1 MGLQEALCRAIAHSR
16 FQIGDFKRGLRVRE
30 RLRLRG
36 AVVGALLTAEK
47 SNCLPKLLKTG
58 LVLHAMPADAM
69 IECEKLTKRFG
80 HVVAVDHVSFKV
92 KKGSIF
98 GFLGP
103 NGSGKSTV
111 IRMLCGLLEPSDG
124 LGRIAGFDVATQTD
138 AIKSL
143 IGYMSQKFSLYDELT
158 VYENLM
164 FYGRLYG
171 LRGAPLAKRR
181 DELIALTHIE
191 PYLERRAALLSG
203 GWRQRLAMA
212 CSLVHKPSVLFLDEP
227 TAGIDPVAR
236 RELWDLLFEFSS
248 LGMTL
253 FVTTHYMDEAERCSH
268 VGYIH
273 MSKLVVCGVPD
284 DLKTMPIVNPPGT
297 KRLDV
302 TCDHVTVG
310 LQAVR
315 HLPGV
320 RTATVFGQSMH
331 LLLDEGTSEEF
342 LRAELAKSGIPHA
355 DIRPIAPSL
364 EDVFVAL
371 TTNRKN
377 GNGQ

>member
-1 MGLQEALCRAIAHSR
+1 MIA
-16 FQIGDFKRGLRVRE
+16 
-30 RLRLRG
+30 
-36 AVVGALLTAEK
+36 
-47 SNCLPKLLKTG
+47 
-58 LVLHAMPADAM
+58 
-69 IECEKLTKRFG
+69 CENLTKRFG
-80 HVVAVDHVSFKV
+80 HFTAVDHVSFDV
-92 KKGSIF
+92 AKGSIF

-124 LGRIAGFDVATQTD
+124 RGSIAGFDVAQQTEE
-138 AIKSL
+138 IKQL

-158 VYENLM
+158 VHENLN

-171 LRGAPLAKRR
+171 LKGAALKQRY
-181 DELIALTHIE
+181 DELIALTHLE
-191 PYLERRAALLSG
+191 PYLNRRAALLSG

-248 LGMTL
+248 RGMTL

-273 MSKLVVCGVPD
+273 MSKLVVCGEPD
-284 DLKTMPIVNPPGT
+284 DLKQLPIVNPPNT
-297 KRLDV
+297 KRIDV
-302 TCDHVTVG
+302 TCDHVTTG
-310 LQAVR
+310 LQVVR
-315 HLPGV
+315 RLPGV

-331 LLLDEGTSEEF
+331 LLVDEDMSEEF
-342 LRAELAKSGIPHA
+342 ILAELAKHKIPHA
-355 DIRPIAPSL
+355 DIRPIVPSL

-371 TTNRKN
+371 TNNRDGEK
-377 GNGQ
+377 Q

>member
-1 MGLQEALCRAIAHSR
+1 MIAC
-16 FQIGDFKRGLRVRE
+16 E
-30 RLRLRG
+30 N
-36 AVVGALLTAEK
+36 LTR
-47 SNCLPKLLKTG
+47 
-58 LVLHAMPADAM
+58 
-69 IECEKLTKRFG
+69 RFG
-80 HVVAVDHVSFKV
+80 HFTAVDHVSFTGS
-92 KKGSIF
+92 KGSIF

-124 LGRIAGFDVATQTD
+124 RATIASHDVARETER
-138 AIKSL
+138 IKSL

-158 VYENLM
+158 VHENLM

-171 LRGAPLAKRR
+171 LSGAGLLQRR
-181 DELIALTHIE
+181 DELVALAHLE
-191 PYLERRAALLSG
+191 PYLHRRAGLLSG
-203 GWRQRLAMA
+203 GWRQRLAMVCA
-212 CSLVHKPSVLFLDEP
+212 LVHKPSVLFLDEP

-248 LGMTL
+248 IGMTL

-268 VGYIH
+268 VGYIYT
-273 MSKLVVCGVPD
+273 SKLVVCAEPD
-284 DLKTMPIVNPPGT
+284 DLKQLPVVNPPDT
-297 KRLDV
+297 KRIDV

-315 HLPGV
+315 HLSGV

-331 LLLDEGTSEEF
+331 LLLDKETSEQSIHER
-342 LRAELAKSGIPHA
+342 LTGVGIYHA
-355 DIRPIAPSL
+355 DIQPIAPSL

-371 TTNRKN
+371 THRHDGDK
-377 GNGQ
+377 

>member
-1 MGLQEALCRAIAHSR
+1 
-16 FQIGDFKRGLRVRE
+16 
-30 RLRLRG
+30 
-36 AVVGALLTAEK
+36 
-47 SNCLPKLLKTG
+47 
-58 LVLHAMPADAM
+58 MPAETMISCDA
-69 IECEKLTKRFG
+69 LTKRFG
-80 HVVAVDHVSFKV
+80 HFTAVDHVSFAV
-92 KKGSIF
+92 AKGSIF

-124 LGRIAGFDVATQTD
+124 RASIAGFDVAQQTD
-138 AIKSL
+138 EIKPL

-158 VYENLM
+158 VHENLN

-171 LRGAPLAKRR
+171 LKGAALKQRY
-181 DELIALTHIE
+181 DELIALTHLE
-191 PYLERRAALLSG
+191 PYLNRRAALLSG

-248 LGMTL
+248 QGMTL

-273 MSKLVVCGVPD
+273 MSKLIVCGDPD
-284 DLKTMPIVNPPGT
+284 ELKQLPIVNPPGT
-297 KRLDV
+297 KRIDV
-302 TCDHVTVG
+302 TCDHVTTG
-310 LQAVR
+310 LQVVR
-315 HLPGV
+315 RLPGV

-331 LLLDEGTSEEF
+331 LLVDEGMQDTF
-342 LRAELAKSGIPHA
+342 ILAELAKHKIPHA

-371 TTNRKN
+371 TSSRN
-377 GNGQ
+377 GAMK

>member
-1 MGLQEALCRAIAHSR
+1 
-16 FQIGDFKRGLRVRE
+16 
-30 RLRLRG
+30 
-36 AVVGALLTAEK
+36 
-47 SNCLPKLLKTG
+47 
-58 LVLHAMPADAM
+58 MPAETMISCDA
-69 IECEKLTKRFG
+69 LTKRFG
-80 HVVAVDHVSFKV
+80 HFTAVDHVSFAV
-92 KKGSIF
+92 AKGSIF

-124 LGRIAGFDVATQTD
+124 RASIAGFDVAQQTEE
-138 AIKSL
+138 IKPL

-158 VYENLM
+158 VHENLN

-171 LRGAPLAKRR
+171 LQGAALKQRY
-181 DELIALTHIE
+181 DELIALTHLE
-191 PYLERRAALLSG
+191 PYLNRRAGLLSG

-248 LGMTL
+248 QGMTL

-273 MSKLVVCGVPD
+273 MSKLIVCGDPD
-284 DLKTMPIVNPPGT
+284 ELKQMPVVNPPGT
-297 KRLDV
+297 KRIDV
-302 TCDHVTVG
+302 TCDHVTTG
-310 LQAVR
+310 LQVVR
-315 HLPGV
+315 KLPGV

-331 LLLDEGTSEEF
+331 LLVDEGMAEEF
-342 LRAELAKSGIPHA
+342 ILAELAKHKIPHA

-371 TTNRKN
+371 TNN
-377 GNGQ
+377 GK

>member
-1 MGLQEALCRAIAHSR
+1 
-16 FQIGDFKRGLRVRE
+16 
-30 RLRLRG
+30 
-36 AVVGALLTAEK
+36 
-47 SNCLPKLLKTG
+47 
-58 LVLHAMPADAM
+58 MPAETM
-69 IECEKLTKRFG
+69 ISCEALTKRFG
-80 HVVAVDHVSFKV
+80 HFTAVDHVSFAV
-92 KKGSIF
+92 AKGSIF

-124 LGRIAGFDVATQTD
+124 QGRIAGFDVARETD
-138 AIKSL
+138 KIKSL

-158 VYENLM
+158 VHENLT
-164 FYGRLYG
+164 FYSRLYG
-171 LRGAPLAKRR
+171 LRGAALAKRR
-181 DELIALTHIE
+181 DELIAMTHLD
-191 PYLERRAALLSG
+191 PYLKRRAALLSG

-248 LGMTL
+248 QGITL

-268 VGYIH
+268 VGYIY
-273 MSKLVVCGVPD
+273 MSKLVVCGEPD
-284 DLKTMPIVNPPGT
+284 DLKQLAVVNPPGT
-297 KRLDV
+297 RRIDV

-310 LQAVR
+310 LQVVR
-315 HLPGV
+315 RLPGV

-331 LLLDEGTSEEF
+331 LLVEQAMSEDAI
-342 LRAELAKSGIPHA
+342 RAELSKHNIPHA

-371 TTNRKN
+371 TNNRN
-377 GNGQ
+377 GEKQ

>member
-1 MGLQEALCRAIAHSR
+1 
-16 FQIGDFKRGLRVRE
+16 
-30 RLRLRG
+30 
-36 AVVGALLTAEK
+36 
-47 SNCLPKLLKTG
+47 
-58 LVLHAMPADAM
+58 M
-69 IECEKLTKRFG
+69 ITCENLTKRFG
-80 HVVAVDHVSFKV
+80 HFTAVDQVSFSV
-92 KKGSIF
+92 AKGSIF

-124 LGRIAGFDVATQTD
+124 RASLAGFDVATQTED
-138 AIKSL
+138 IKHL

-158 VYENLM
+158 VHENLN

-171 LRGAPLAKRR
+171 LSGAALKQRY
-181 DELIALTHIE
+181 DELITLTHLE
-191 PYLERRAALLSG
+191 PYLHRRAGLLSG

-212 CSLVHKPSVLFLDEP
+212 CALVHKPTVLFLDEP

-248 LGMTL
+248 RGMTL

-268 VGYIH
+268 VGYIYL
-273 MSKLVVCGVPD
+273 SKLVVCGEPD
-284 DLKTMPIVNPPGT
+284 DLKQLPVVNPPDA
-297 KRLDV
+297 KRIDV

-310 LQAVR
+310 LQAIR
-315 HLPGV
+315 KLPGV

-331 LLLDEGTSEEF
+331 LLVDKNVSEESV
-342 LRAELAKSGIPHA
+342 RAELAKHNIPHV

-371 TTNRKN
+371 TNTAAN
-377 GNGQ
+377 GGPK